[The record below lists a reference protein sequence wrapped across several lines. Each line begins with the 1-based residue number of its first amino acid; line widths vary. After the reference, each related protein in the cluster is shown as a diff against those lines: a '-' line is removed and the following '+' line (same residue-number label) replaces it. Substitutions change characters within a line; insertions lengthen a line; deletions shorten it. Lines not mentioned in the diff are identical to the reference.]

1 MFNMF
6 KKKSI
11 VPPKKSDHDLLM
23 DEMFDSKTRKDQY
36 KSIFKYDS
44 INQYKSIHSYGEF
57 KGKHE
62 VTVDHCKLENN
73 II

>member
-11 VPPKKSDHDLLM
+11 DPPKKSDHDLLM

-44 INQYKSIHSYGEF
+44 INQYK
-57 KGKHE
+57 
-62 VTVDHCKLENN
+62 
-73 II
+73 